1 MAFKTTPPEDSVPDT
16 PDKLFRDL
24 TRRKFPDVLPHQ
36 AETMQAYA
44 AVGVTP
50 PDVALQL
57 PTGSGKTLV
66 GLLIA
71 EWRRRK
77 FNERVVYLCPT
88 IQLVHQVVHQAEE
101 KYGLSV
107 STFVGKQREY
117 LPGSKADFQQAEK
130 IAVTTYSGLFNT
142 NSYFS
147 NADVI
152 VLDDA
157 HAAENYIASCW
168 SLLISRDP
176 EEGHPALHQALCN
189 LLARHLTPTNLTR
202 LRGTWEDVVDRTWVD
217 MLPMPVLVQIKEE
230 LTEILDTHTPN
241 TKLRYPWSRLR
252 GHLDSC
258 HVYLS
263 PHDIMIRPLLPPTFS
278 HAPFSAA
285 KQRIYMSATLGA
297 GGDLER
303 LTGRKVIHRI
313 AAPKGWDTQGVGR
326 RFFIFPE
333 MSLSA
338 SEATDLRMQLMK
350 RAGRSVVLVPSTTM
364 ANAASK
370 QVTDRIAYP
379 IYRVDD
385 IEKSKEDFVAAPKAV
400 AVIAN
405 RYDGVDFS
413 GNECRLLFI
422 EGLPKAMNSQER
434 FLMSRMSANTLFN
447 ERVQTRV
454 VQAIGR
460 CTRSLEDYSAV
471 VVTGDDLPDYLSDI
485 RRRKFFHP
493 ELQAEIEFG
502 VRQSKDT
509 DAANI
514 LENFDIF
521 LDNKKAWENVNRT
534 IVETRRRLHQESLPA
549 IASLAAAV
557 QYEIEYQTALWRADY
572 ARAVGFAEQ
581 TLAELTVPD
590 VRGYRALWHYLA
602 GSAAY
607 LGAKTGVAALQSK
620 ARAHFGEAYKCAPD
634 IPWLTEFA
642 RHEAPEAI
650 GATAA
655 ADSALQQ
662 QAERLA
668 AELSRLG
675 SIHERK
681 FARLEKEI
689 LEGLGNP
696 NTFEHAQVQ
705 LGNLLGFI
713 AGKQES
719 EGAPD
724 PWWISGSTCV
734 VFEDYV
740 NTTSDGTLDVTK
752 ARQAASH
759 PNWMTTHVEQAAG
772 CTFFPTLVSPATCI
786 RAAAVPHAKSLHYWA
801 FDAFRAWATMAVA
814 AVRELRATFFEQ
826 GDLVWQANAANA
838 LKDKGLDLAS
848 VVQQLSGHMVVDC
861 LRHV

>member
-1 MAFKTTPPEDSVPDT
+1 MAFKTATSEDSVPDT

-44 AVGVTP
+44 AEGVTP

-88 IQLVHQVVHQAEE
+88 IQLVHQVVNQAEE

-107 STFVGKQREY
+107 GTFVGQQREY
-117 LPGSKADFQQAEK
+117 SPASKADFQQAEK
-130 IAVTTYSGLFNT
+130 IAITTYSGLFNT
-142 NSYFS
+142 NSYFD

-157 HAAENYIASCW
+157 HATENYVASFW
-168 SLLISRDP
+168 TLLISRDT
-176 EEGHPALHQALCN
+176 EEGHPVLHQALCN
-189 LLARHLTPTNLTR
+189 LLGRYLTPTNLTR
-202 LRGTWEDVVDRTWVD
+202 LLGTWEDVVDRTWVD
-217 MLPMPVLVQIKEE
+217 MLPTPVLAQIKDE
-230 LTEILDTHTPN
+230 LTEILDAHTSD
-241 TKLRYPWSRLR
+241 TKLRYPWSLLR
-252 GHLDSC
+252 GHLDAC

-263 PHDIMIRPLLPPTFS
+263 PRDIMIRPLLPPTFS
-278 HAPFSAA
+278 HAPFNAA

-303 LTGRKVIHRI
+303 LTGRKTIHRI

-338 SEATDLRMQLMK
+338 NEATDLRMQLMK
-350 RAGRSVVLVPSTTM
+350 RAGRSVVLVPSTPM

-370 QVTDRIAYP
+370 QVTDKIGYP
-379 IYRVDD
+379 IYRVED
-385 IEKSKEDFVAAPKAV
+385 IENSKEAFVTAPEAV
-400 AVIAN
+400 AVVAN

-434 FLMSRMSANTLFN
+434 FLMSRMAANTLFN
-447 ERVQTRV
+447 ERIQTRV

-460 CTRSLEDYSAV
+460 CTRSLEDFSAV
-471 VVTGDDLPDYLSDI
+471 VVTGDDLPDYLADI

-514 LENFDIF
+514 FENVDIF
-521 LDNKKAWENVNRT
+521 LDNKKAWESVNRT
-534 IVETRRRLHQESLPA
+534 IVDARRRLHQESLPE

-557 QYEIEYQTALWRADY
+557 QYEIDYQTALWRSDY
-572 ARAVGFAEQ
+572 ARAVAFAEQ
-581 TLAELTVPD
+581 TLAELTAPD

-607 LGAKTGVAALQSK
+607 LGAKSGVAALQSK
-620 ARAHFGEAYKCAPD
+620 ARRHFEEAYRCAPD
-634 IPWLTEFA
+634 IPWLAEFTRQA
-642 RHEAPEAI
+642 APEVL
-650 GATAA
+650 GAEA

-675 SIHERK
+675 AIHERK
-681 FARLEKEI
+681 FASLEKEI
-689 LEGLGNP
+689 LQGLGHSD
-696 NTFEHAQVQ
+696 TFERAQVQ

-713 AGKQES
+713 SGKQES
-719 EGAPD
+719 EGSPD

-740 NTTSDGTLDVTK
+740 NTTSGGALDVTK

-759 PNWMTTHVEQAAG
+759 PNWMKTHVEQAAG
-772 CTFFPTLVSPATCI
+772 CTFFPTLVSPAAGI
-786 RAAAVPHAKSLHYWA
+786 RVAAIPHAKTLHYWA
-801 FDAFRAWATMAVA
+801 LDDFVAWATMAVA
-814 AVRELRATFFEQ
+814 TVRELRATFFEE
-826 GDLVWQANAANA
+826 GDLVWQASAATT

-848 VVQQLSGHMVVDC
+848 VVQRLSDNMVVDC
-861 LRHV
+861 LRQV

>member
-1 MAFKTTPPEDSVPDT
+1 MAFKTATSDDSVPDS

-44 AVGVTP
+44 DQGVTP

-88 IQLVHQVVHQAEE
+88 KQLVHQVVNQAEE

-107 STFVGKQREY
+107 GTFVGRQRDY
-117 LPGSKADFQQAEK
+117 SPASKADFQQAEK
-130 IAVTTYSGLFNT
+130 IAITTYSGLFNT
-142 NSYFS
+142 NSYFDD
-147 NADVI
+147 ADVI

-157 HAAENYIASCW
+157 HAAENYVASFW
-168 SLLISRDP
+168 SLRILRAP
-176 EEGHPALHQALCN
+176 EEGHPALHQAVCN
-189 LLARHLTPTNLTR
+189 LLSRYLTPTNLTR

-217 MLPMPVLVQIKEE
+217 MLPTPVLVEIRDE
-230 LTEILDTHTPN
+230 LTEILDTHSPN
-241 TKLRYPWSRLR
+241 TDLSYPWSLLR
-252 GHLDSC
+252 GHLDAC

-263 PHDIMIRPLLPPTFS
+263 SQDILIRPLLPPTFS
-278 HAPFSAA
+278 HAPFNAA

-303 LTGRKVIHRI
+303 LTGRKNIHRI
-313 AAPKGWDTQGVGR
+313 TAPKGWDTQGVGR

-333 MSLSA
+333 MSLST
-338 SEATDLRMQLMK
+338 EETIDLRMQLMK
-350 RAGRSVVLVPSTTM
+350 RAGRSVVLVPSTSM
-364 ANAASK
+364 ANIAIK

-379 IYRVDD
+379 IYRVED
-385 IEKSKEDFVAAPKAV
+385 IENSKDAFVAAQQAV
-400 AVIAN
+400 AVVAN

-413 GNECRLLFI
+413 GDDCRLLFI

-434 FLMSRMSANTLFN
+434 FLMSRMAANTLFN
-447 ERVQTRV
+447 ERIQTRV

-471 VVTGDDLPDYLSDI
+471 VVTGEDLPDYLSDI

-493 ELQAEIEFG
+493 ELQAEIDFG

-521 LDNKKAWENVNRT
+521 LANGKDWESANRT
-534 IVETRRRLHQESLPA
+534 IVEARRRLHQESLPT
-549 IASLAAAV
+549 IANLEAAV
-557 QYEIEYQTALWRADY
+557 RYEIDYQTALWRADY
-572 ARAVGFAEQ
+572 VGAVGFAEQ
-581 TLAELTVPD
+581 ALGTLTEPD
-590 VRGYRALWHYLA
+590 VRGYRALWHYLV
-602 GSAAY
+602 GSAAF
-607 LGAKTGVAALQSK
+607 LGAKSGVSALDHK
-620 ARAHFGEAYKCAPD
+620 ARKHFAEAYKCAPD
-634 IPWLTEFA
+634 IPWLIEFA
-642 RHEAPEAI
+642 RRESPEALD
-650 GATAA
+650 TDAA
-655 ADSALQQ
+655 GSALRQ

-675 SIHERK
+675 STHERK
-681 FARLEKEI
+681 FASIEKRI
-689 LEGLGNP
+689 LEGLRNP
-696 NTFEHAQVQ
+696 DTFENAQVL

-713 AGKQES
+713 AGKEEA
-719 EGAPD
+719 EGSPD
-724 PWWISGSTCV
+724 PWWISGSTCI
-734 VFEDYV
+734 VFEDFV
-740 NTTSDGTLDVTK
+740 NTTSDGELDVTK

-759 PNWMTTHVEQAAG
+759 PNWMQTHVDQAAG
-772 CTFFPTLVSPATCI
+772 CTYFPTLVSPATSI
-786 RAAAVPHAKSLHYWA
+786 RKAAIPHAQSLHYWA
-801 FDAFRAWATMAVA
+801 LDDFVKWTTMAVA
-814 AVRELRATFFEQ
+814 TVRELRATFYEQ
-826 GDLVWQANAANA
+826 GDLVWQANAANT
-838 LKDKGLDLAS
+838 LKEKRLDMAS
-848 VVQQLSGHMVVDC
+848 VIQYLSGNMVVDA
-861 LRHV
+861 LKMKS

>member
-1 MAFKTTPPEDSVPDT
+1 MAFKTATSEDSVPDS
-16 PDKLFRDL
+16 PDRLFRDL

-44 AVGVTP
+44 TQGVTSS
-50 PDVALQL
+50 DVALQL

-88 IQLVHQVVHQAEE
+88 KQLVHQVVNQAEE

-107 STFVGKQREY
+107 GTFVGRQRDY
-117 LPGSKADFQQAEK
+117 SPASKADFQQAEK

-147 NADVI
+147 SADVI

-157 HAAENYIASCW
+157 HAAENYVASFW
-168 SLLISRDP
+168 SLRIAREP
-176 EEGHPALHQALCN
+176 GEGHAALHLAICN
-189 LLARHLTPTNLTR
+189 LLSRHLTPTNLTR

-217 MLPMPVLVQIKEE
+217 MVPTPVLAEIKDE
-230 LTEILDTHTPN
+230 LVEILDAHTSD
-241 TKLRYPWSRLR
+241 TELRYPWSLLR
-252 GHLDSC
+252 GHLDAC

-263 PHDIMIRPLLPPTFS
+263 TQDILIRPLLPPTFA
-278 HAPFSAA
+278 HAPFNAA

-303 LTGRKVIHRI
+303 LTGRKNIHRI

-338 SEATDLRMQLMK
+338 DETKSLRMQLMK
-350 RAGRSVVLVPSTTM
+350 RAGRSVVLVPSTPM

-370 QVTDRIAYP
+370 QVTDEIAYP
-379 IYRVDD
+379 IYRVED
-385 IEKSKEDFVAAPKAV
+385 IESSKDGFVAAPEAV
-400 AVIAN
+400 AIVAN

-413 GNECRLLFI
+413 GDECRLLFI

-434 FLMSRMSANTLFN
+434 FLMSRMAANTLYN
-447 ERVQTRV
+447 ERIQTRV

-493 ELQAEIEFG
+493 ELQAEIDFG

-521 LDNKKAWENVNRT
+521 LKNGKAWESVNRT
-534 IVETRRRLHQESLPA
+534 IVEARRRLHQESLPA
-549 IASLAAAV
+549 IANLAAAV
-557 QYEIEYQTALWRADY
+557 NFEIDYQAALWRADY
-572 ARAVGFAEQ
+572 PRAVGFAEQ
-581 TLAELTVPD
+581 VLGTLTVPD

-602 GSAAY
+602 GSAAS
-607 LGAKTGVAALQSK
+607 LGARAGTSALESK
-620 ARAHFGEAYKCAPD
+620 ARRHFAEAYKCAPD

-642 RHEAPEAI
+642 RRESPDVLSADA
-650 GATAA
+650 G
-655 ADSALQQ
+655 DSALQQ
-662 QAERLA
+662 QAERMA

-681 FARLEKEI
+681 FASIEKEI
-689 LEGLGNP
+689 LEGLQDP
-696 NTFEHAQVQ
+696 DTFENAQVL

-713 AGKQES
+713 SGKEES
-719 EGAPD
+719 EGSPD
-724 PWWISGSTCV
+724 PWWISGDRCI

-740 NTTSDGTLDVTK
+740 NTTSIGALDVTK

-759 PNWMTTHVEQAAG
+759 PNWMRTHVAQATG
-772 CTFFPTLVSPATCI
+772 CTLFPTLVSPATGI
-786 RAAAVPHAKSLHYWA
+786 REAAVPHAKSLHYWA
-801 FDAFRAWATMAVA
+801 LDDFLKWANVAVA
-814 AVRELRATFFEQ
+814 TVRELRATFFEQ
-826 GDLVWQANAANA
+826 GDLVWQANAATM
-838 LKDKGLDLAS
+838 LKDRGLDIAS
-848 VVQQLSGHMVVDC
+848 VTKFLGDNMAVDC

>member
-1 MAFKTTPPEDSVPDT
+1 MAFKSATSEDSVPDT

-44 AVGVTP
+44 AEGVTP
-50 PDVALQL
+50 TDVALQL

-88 IQLVHQVVHQAEE
+88 IQLVHQVVNQAEE

-107 STFVGKQREY
+107 GTFVGAQSLY
-117 LPGSKADFQQAEK
+117 SPASKADFQQAEK
-130 IAVTTYSGLFNT
+130 IAITTYSGLFNT
-142 NSYFS
+142 NSYFD

-157 HAAENYIASCW
+157 HAAENYVASFW
-168 SLLISRDP
+168 SLLISRDAD
-176 EEGHPALHQALCN
+176 EGQPALHQALCN
-189 LLARHLTPTNLTR
+189 LLGRYLTPTNLTR

-217 MLPMPVLVQIKEE
+217 MLPLPVLAQIKGE
-230 LTEILDTHTPN
+230 LTEILDAHTPD
-241 TKLRYPWSRLR
+241 TKLRYPWSLLR
-252 GHLDSC
+252 GHLDAC

-263 PHDIMIRPLLPPTFS
+263 PRDIMIRPLLPPTFS
-278 HAPFSAA
+278 HAPFNSAR
-285 KQRIYMSATLGA
+285 QRIYMSATLGA

-338 SEATDLRMQLMK
+338 DEAADLRMQLMK
-350 RAGRSVVLVPSTTM
+350 RAGRSVVLVPSTPM
-364 ANAASK
+364 ANAASA
-370 QVTDRIAYP
+370 QVTDQIEYP
-379 IYRVDD
+379 IYRVED
-385 IEKSKEDFVAAPKAV
+385 IENSKDGFVIAPKAV
-400 AVIAN
+400 AVVAN

-413 GNECRLLFI
+413 GDECRLLFI

-434 FLMSRMSANTLFN
+434 FLMSRMAANTLFN
-447 ERVQTRV
+447 ERIQTRV

-471 VVTGDDLPDYLSDI
+471 VVTGDDLPDYLADI

-493 ELQAEIEFG
+493 ELQAEIDFG

-521 LDNKKAWENVNRT
+521 LANGKAWESANRT
-534 IVETRRRLHQESLPA
+534 IVEARRRLQQESLPA
-549 IASLAAAV
+549 IANLAAAV
-557 QYEIEYQTALWRADY
+557 KYEIEYQTALWRCDY
-572 ARAVGFAEQ
+572 PSAVGFAEQ
-581 TLAELTVPD
+581 ALGELTSPD
-590 VRGYRALWHYLA
+590 VRGYRALWHYIA

-607 LGAKTGVAALQSK
+607 LGAKSGVAILESK
-620 ARAHFGEAYKCAPD
+620 ARRHFAEAYKCAPD
-634 IPWLTEFA
+634 IPWLAEFA
-642 RHEAPEAI
+642 RHEAPEAL
-650 GATAA
+650 GAEA

-675 SIHERK
+675 SIHERR
-681 FARLEKEI
+681 FASLEKEI
-689 LEGLGNP
+689 LQGLSHP
-696 NTFEHAQVQ
+696 DTFERAQVQ

-719 EGAPD
+719 EGSPD
-724 PWWISGSTCV
+724 PWWISGSLCI

-740 NTTSDGTLDVTK
+740 NTKSDGALDVTK

-759 PNWMTTHVEQAAG
+759 PNWMTTHVEQSAG
-772 CTFFPTLVSPATCI
+772 CAFIPTLVSAATAI
-786 RAAAVPHAKSLHYWA
+786 RIAAVPHAKTLHYWA
-801 FDAFRAWATMAVA
+801 LDDFLAWATIAVGT
-814 AVRELRATFFEQ
+814 VRDLRATFFEQ
-826 GDLVWQANAANA
+826 GDLVWQAHAATT
-838 LKDKGLDLAS
+838 LKDKGLDIAS
-848 VVQQLSGHMVVDC
+848 VVRRLRGNMVVDC
-861 LRHV
+861 MRHV

>member
-1 MAFKTTPPEDSVPDT
+1 MAFKIATSEDSVPDT

-24 TRRKFPDVLPHQ
+24 TRRRFPDVLPHQ

-44 AVGVTP
+44 AEGVTP

-77 FNERVVYLCPT
+77 FNERIVYLCPT
-88 IQLVHQVVHQAEE
+88 IQLVHQVVNQAEE

-107 STFVGKQREY
+107 GTFVGQQRGY
-117 LPGSKADFQQAEK
+117 SPASKADFQQATK
-130 IAVTTYSGLFNT
+130 IAITTYSGLFNT
-142 NSYFS
+142 NSYFE

-157 HAAENYIASCW
+157 HAAENYIASFW

-176 EEGHPALHQALCN
+176 EEGNPALHQALCN
-189 LLARHLTPTNLTR
+189 LFGRYLTPTNLTR

-217 MLPMPVLVQIKEE
+217 MLPTPVLAEIRDE
-230 LTEILDTHTPN
+230 LTEILDAHTAG
-241 TKLRYPWSRLR
+241 TKLSYPWSLLR
-252 GHLDSC
+252 GHLDAC
-258 HVYLS
+258 HVYLT
-263 PHDIMIRPLLPPTFS
+263 PHNIMIRPLLPPTFS
-278 HAPFSAA
+278 HAPFNAA

-303 LTGRKVIHRI
+303 LTGRKAIHRI

-338 SEATDLRMQLMK
+338 DEAAGLRMQLMR
-350 RAGRSVVLVPSTTM
+350 RAGRSVVLVPSTPM

-370 QVTDRIAYP
+370 QVTDQIEYP
-379 IYRVDD
+379 IYRAED
-385 IEKSKEDFVAAPKAV
+385 IEDSKDGFVAAPRAV
-400 AVIAN
+400 AVVAN

-413 GNECRLLFI
+413 GDECRLLFI

-434 FLMSRMSANTLFN
+434 FLMSRMAANTLFN
-447 ERVQTRV
+447 ERIQTRV

-471 VVTGDDLPDYLSDI
+471 VVTGDNLPDYLADI

-493 ELQAEIEFG
+493 ELQAEIDFG
-502 VRQSKDT
+502 VKQSRDT
-509 DAANI
+509 DAQNI

-521 LDNKKAWENVNRT
+521 LANGKAWESVNRT
-534 IVETRRRLHQESLPA
+534 IVEARRRLQQETLPA
-549 IASLAAAV
+549 IANLTAAV
-557 QYEIEYQTALWRADY
+557 KYEIEYQTALWRSDY
-572 ARAVGFAEQ
+572 LRAVGSAEQ
-581 TLAELTVPD
+581 ALGELTSPD

-607 LGAKTGVAALQSK
+607 LGAKAGMAASETR
-620 ARAHFGEAYKCAPD
+620 ARSHFAEAYKCAPD
-634 IPWLTEFA
+634 IPWLAEFA
-642 RHEAPEAI
+642 RQAAPEAL
-650 GATAA
+650 GAEA
-655 ADSALQQ
+655 ADLALQR

-675 SIHERK
+675 STHERK
-681 FARLEKEI
+681 FASLEKEI
-689 LEGLGNP
+689 LEGLGHP
-696 NTFEHAQVQ
+696 TTFEHAQVQ

-719 EGAPD
+719 EGSPD
-724 PWWISGSTCV
+724 PWWISGSNCV

-740 NTTSDGTLDVTK
+740 NTTSEGSLDVTK

-759 PNWMTTHVEQAAG
+759 PNWMTMHIEQAAG
-772 CTFFPTLVSPATCI
+772 CTFFPTLVSPATSI
-786 RAAAVPHAKSLHYWA
+786 RVAAVPHAKTLHYWA
-801 FDAFRAWATMAVA
+801 LDDFRAWAMTAVA
-814 AVRELRATFFEQ
+814 TVRELRATFFEE
-826 GDLVWQANAANA
+826 GDLVWQANAATT
-838 LKDKGLDLAS
+838 LKDKEMDLAS
-848 VVQQLSGHMVVDC
+848 VAQRLRGNMVVDC

>member
-1 MAFKTTPPEDSVPDT
+1 MAFKTATSEDSVPDT

-24 TRRKFPDVLPHQ
+24 TRRRFPDVLPHQ

-44 AVGVTP
+44 AEGVTP

-88 IQLVHQVVHQAEE
+88 IQLVHQVVNQAEE

-107 STFVGKQREY
+107 GTFVGQQREY
-117 LPGSKADFQQAEK
+117 SPASKADFQQAEK
-130 IAVTTYSGLFNT
+130 IAITTYSGLFNT
-142 NSYFS
+142 NSYFD

-157 HAAENYIASCW
+157 HAAENYVASFW
-168 SLLISRDP
+168 SLLISRDAV
-176 EEGHPALHQALCN
+176 EGHPALHQALCN
-189 LLARHLTPTNLTR
+189 LLGRHLTPTNLTR

-217 MLPMPVLVQIKEE
+217 MLPMPVLAQIKDE
-230 LTEILDTHTPN
+230 LTEILDAHTQD
-241 TKLRYPWSRLR
+241 TKLRYPWSLLR
-252 GHLDSC
+252 GHLDAC

-263 PHDIMIRPLLPPTFS
+263 PRDIMIRPLLPPTFS

-303 LTGRKVIHRI
+303 LTGRKAIHRI

-338 SEATDLRMQLMK
+338 DEATGLRMQLMK
-350 RAGRSVVLVPSTTM
+350 RAGRSVVLVPSTPM

-370 QVTDRIAYP
+370 QVTDQIAYP
-379 IYRVDD
+379 IYRVED
-385 IEKSKEDFVAAPKAV
+385 IENSKDNFVAAPKAV
-400 AVIAN
+400 AVVAN

-413 GNECRLLFI
+413 GDECRLLFI

-434 FLMSRMSANTLFN
+434 FLMSRMAANTLFN
-447 ERVQTRV
+447 ERIQTRV

-471 VVTGDDLPDYLSDI
+471 VVTGDNLPDYLSDI
-485 RRRKFFHP
+485 RRRSFFHP
-493 ELQAEIEFG
+493 ELQAEIDFG

-521 LDNKKAWENVNRT
+521 LANGKAWESANRT
-534 IVETRRRLHQESLPA
+534 IVEARRRLHQESLPA
-549 IASLAAAV
+549 IANLAAAV
-557 QYEIEYQTALWRADY
+557 QFEIEYQTALWRADY

-581 TLAELTVPD
+581 TLGELTAPD

-607 LGAKTGVAALQSK
+607 LGAKSGAAALESK
-620 ARAHFGEAYKCAPD
+620 ARRHFAEAYKCAPD
-634 IPWLTEFA
+634 IPWLAEFA
-642 RHEAPEAI
+642 RQEAPEAL
-650 GATAA
+650 GAEA

-681 FARLEKEI
+681 FASLEKEI
-689 LEGLGNP
+689 LQGLGHP
-696 NTFEHAQVQ
+696 DTFEYAQVQ

-719 EGAPD
+719 EGSPD

-740 NTTSDGTLDVTK
+740 NTTSDGALDVTK

-772 CTFFPTLVSPATCI
+772 CTFFPTLVSPATGI
-786 RAAAVPHAKSLHYWA
+786 RVAAVPHAKTLHYWA
-801 FDAFRAWATMAVA
+801 LNDFLAWATMAVA
-814 AVRELRATFFEQ
+814 TVRALRATFFEQ
-826 GDLVWQANAANA
+826 GDLVWQANAATT

-848 VVQQLSGHMVVDC
+848 VVHRLRGNMLVDC

>member
-1 MAFKTTPPEDSVPDT
+1 MAFKTATSDDSVPET

-36 AETMQAYA
+36 AEIMQAYA
-44 AVGVTP
+44 AEGVTP

-88 IQLVHQVVHQAEE
+88 IQLVHQVAQQAEE

-107 STFVGKQREY
+107 GTFVGPQRDY
-117 LPGSKADFQQAEK
+117 SPASKTDFRQAEK
-130 IAVTTYSGLFNT
+130 IAITTYSGLFNT
-142 NSYFS
+142 NSYFD

-157 HAAENYIASCW
+157 HAAENYVASFW
-168 SLLISRDP
+168 SLLISRDV
-176 EEGHPALHQALCN
+176 EEGHSALHQALCN
-189 LLARHLTPTNLTR
+189 LLERHITPTNLTR

-217 MLPMPVLVQIKEE
+217 MLPSPVLAQIEDE
-230 LTEILDTHTPN
+230 LTEILDAHTTDN
-241 TKLRYPWSRLR
+241 KLRYPWSLLR
-252 GHLDSC
+252 GHLDAC
-258 HVYLS
+258 HMYLS
-263 PHDIMIRPLLPPTFS
+263 PRDIMIRPLLPPTFS
-278 HAPFSAA
+278 HAPFNSA

-303 LTGRKVIHRI
+303 LTGRKSIHRI
-313 AAPKGWDTQGVGR
+313 SAPKGWDTQGVGR

-333 MSLSA
+333 MSLS
-338 SEATDLRMQLMK
+338 TDETAELRMQLMK
-350 RAGRSVVLVPSTTM
+350 RAGRSVVLVPSTPM

-370 QVTDRIAYP
+370 QVTDEIAYP
-379 IYRVDD
+379 IYRVED
-385 IEKSKEDFVAAPKAV
+385 IENSKDGFVAAPKAV
-400 AVIAN
+400 AVVAN
-405 RYDGVDFS
+405 RYDGVDFA
-413 GNECRLLFI
+413 GDECRLLFI

-434 FLMSRMSANTLFN
+434 FLMSRMGANTLFN
-447 ERVQTRV
+447 ERIQTRV

-471 VVTGDDLPDYLSDI
+471 VVTGDDLPDYLADI

-493 ELQAEIEFG
+493 ELQAEIDFG

-514 LENFDIF
+514 LENFNIF
-521 LDNKKAWENVNRT
+521 LENGKAWESANRT
-534 IVETRRRLHQESLPA
+534 IVEARRRLHQESLPA
-549 IASLAAAV
+549 IANLADAV
-557 QYEIEYQTALWRADY
+557 KYEIEYQTSLWRGDY
-572 ARAVGFAEQ
+572 PRALGFAEQ
-581 TLAELTVPD
+581 ALSKLTSSD

-607 LGAKTGVAALQSK
+607 LGAKSVGGLKTKGRS
-620 ARAHFGEAYKCAPD
+620 HFAEAYKCAPD
-634 IPWLTEFA
+634 IPWLSEFA
-642 RHEAPEAI
+642 RKEAPEALN
-650 GATAA
+650 AEA
-655 ADSALQQ
+655 ADPALQQ
-662 QAERLA
+662 QVERLA

-675 SIHERK
+675 STHERK
-681 FARLEKEI
+681 FASLEREI
-689 LEGLGNP
+689 LQGLSHP
-696 NTFEHAQVQ
+696 DTFEQAQVH

-719 EGAPD
+719 EGSPD
-724 PWWISGSTCV
+724 PWWISGSACI

-740 NTTSDGTLDVTK
+740 NTTSEGALDVTK

-759 PNWMTTHVEQAAG
+759 PNWMKVHVEQSAG
-772 CTFFPTLVSPATCI
+772 CTFFPTLVSPATGI
-786 RAAAVPHAKSLHYWA
+786 RIAAVSHAKALHYWA
-801 FDAFRAWATMAVA
+801 LDDFLVWATMAVA
-814 AVRELRATFFEQ
+814 TVRELRATFFEQ
-826 GDLVWQANAANA
+826 GDLVWQADAANT

-848 VVQQLSGHMVVDC
+848 VVQRLRDNMAVDRM
-861 LRHV
+861 RHV

>member
-1 MAFKTTPPEDSVPDT
+1 MAFKTATSDDSVPET

-44 AVGVTP
+44 AEGVTP
-50 PDVALQL
+50 SDVALQL

-88 IQLVHQVVHQAEE
+88 IQLVHQVVHQAQE

-107 STFVGKQREY
+107 GTFVGQQREY
-117 LPGSKADFQQAEK
+117 SPASKADFQQAEK
-130 IAVTTYSGLFNT
+130 VAITTYSGLFNT
-142 NSYFS
+142 NSYFDS
-147 NADVI
+147 ADVI

-157 HAAENYIASCW
+157 HAAENYVATFW
-168 SLLISRDP
+168 SLLISRDA
-176 EEGHPALHQALCN
+176 EEGHPALHQAICN
-189 LLARHLTPTNLTR
+189 LLGRYLTPTNLTR

-217 MLPMPVLVQIKEE
+217 MVPTPVMAQIKDE
-230 LTEILDTHTPN
+230 LTEILDAHTPD
-241 TKLRYPWSRLR
+241 TKLRYPWSLLR
-252 GHLDSC
+252 GHLDAC

-263 PHDIMIRPLLPPTFS
+263 PRDIMIRPLLPPTFS
-278 HAPFSAA
+278 HLPFHCA

-303 LTGRKVIHRI
+303 LTGRKTIHRI

-333 MSLSA
+333 MSLS
-338 SEATDLRMQLMK
+338 TDETANLRMELMK
-350 RAGRSVVLVPSTTM
+350 RAGRSVVLVPSTPM
-364 ANAASK
+364 ANAASE
-370 QVTDRIAYP
+370 QVADEIAYP
-379 IYRVDD
+379 IYRVEH
-385 IEKSKEDFVAAPKAV
+385 IESSKDSFVAEPRAV
-400 AVIAN
+400 AVVAN

-413 GNECRLLFI
+413 GDECRLLFI

-434 FLMSRMSANTLFN
+434 FLMSRMAANTLFN
-447 ERVQTRV
+447 ERIQTRV

-471 VVTGDDLPDYLSDI
+471 VVTGDDLPDYLADI

-514 LENFDIF
+514 LENFEIF
-521 LDNKKAWENVNRT
+521 LANGKTWESANRT
-534 IVETRRRLHQESLPA
+534 IVEARRRLHQESLPA
-549 IASLAAAV
+549 IANLASAV
-557 QYEIEYQTALWRADY
+557 KYEIDYQTSLWRGDY
-572 ARAVGFAEQ
+572 TSAVGFAEQ
-581 TLAELTVPD
+581 ALGELTSPD

-602 GSAAY
+602 GSAAH
-607 LGAKTGVAALQSK
+607 LGARSGGAALESK
-620 ARAHFGEAYKCAPD
+620 GRSHFAEAYKCAPD
-634 IPWLTEFA
+634 IPWLAEFA
-642 RHEAPEAI
+642 RREAPE
-650 GATAA
+650 TLD
-655 ADSALQQ
+655 ADVADLALQQ
-662 QAERLA
+662 QVERLA

-675 SIHERK
+675 PTHERK
-681 FARLEKEI
+681 FATLEKEI
-689 LEGLGNP
+689 LQGLEHP
-696 NTFEHAQVQ
+696 DTFERAQVQ

-719 EGAPD
+719 EGSPD
-724 PWWISGSTCV
+724 PWWISGSNCV

-740 NTTSDGTLDVTK
+740 NTTVDEALDVQK
-752 ARQAASH
+752 ARQTASH
-759 PNWMTTHVEQAAG
+759 PNWMTTNVEQAAG
-772 CTFFPTLVSPATCI
+772 CTFFPTLLSPANGI
-786 RAAAVPHAKSLHYWA
+786 RVAAVPHAKSLHFWA
-801 FDAFRAWATMAVA
+801 LDDFLGWAKIAVA
-814 AVRELRATFFEQ
+814 TVRELRATFFEQ
-826 GDLVWQANAANA
+826 GDLVWQANAATT
-838 LKDKGLDLAS
+838 LKDKELDLTS
-848 VVQQLSGHMVVDC
+848 VVQRLRGNMVVDR

>member
-1 MAFKTTPPEDSVPDT
+1 MAFKTATSDDSVPET

-24 TRRKFPDVLPHQ
+24 TRRRFPDVLPHQ

-44 AVGVTP
+44 AEGVTP

-88 IQLVHQVVHQAEE
+88 IQLVHQVAHQAQE

-107 STFVGKQREY
+107 GTFVGQQREY
-117 LPGSKADFQQAEK
+117 SPASKADFQQADK
-130 IAVTTYSGLFNT
+130 IAITTYSGLFNT
-142 NSYFS
+142 NSYFG

-157 HAAENYIASCW
+157 HAAENYVASFW
-168 SLLISRDP
+168 SLIISRDA

-189 LLARHLTPTNLTR
+189 LLSRHLTPTNLTR

-217 MLPMPVLVQIKEE
+217 MLPTPVLAKIKDE
-230 LTEILDTHTPN
+230 LTEILDAHTQDS
-241 TKLRYPWSRLR
+241 KLRYPWSLLR
-252 GHLDSC
+252 GHLDAC
-258 HVYLS
+258 HMYLS
-263 PHDIMIRPLLPPTFS
+263 SRDIMIRPLLPPTFS
-278 HAPFSAA
+278 HAPFNSA

-303 LTGRKVIHRI
+303 LTGRKTIHRI

-333 MSLSA
+333 MSLSPDETA
-338 SEATDLRMQLMK
+338 GLRMQLME
-350 RAGRSVVLVPSTTM
+350 RAGRSVVLVPSTPM
-364 ANAASK
+364 ANAVSQ
-370 QVTDRIAYP
+370 QVTDHIAYP
-379 IYRVDD
+379 IYRAED
-385 IEKSKEDFVAAPKAV
+385 IENSKDGFVTEPKAV
-400 AVIAN
+400 AVVAN
-405 RYDGVDFS
+405 RYDGVDFA
-413 GNECRLLFI
+413 GDECRLLFI

-434 FLMSRMSANTLFN
+434 FLMSRMAANTLFN
-447 ERVQTRV
+447 ERIQTRV

-471 VVTGDDLPDYLSDI
+471 VVTGDDLPDYLADI

-493 ELQAEIEFG
+493 ELQAEIDFG

-521 LDNKKAWENVNRT
+521 LENGMAWESANRT
-534 IVETRRRLHQESLPA
+534 ILEARRRLHQDSLPA
-549 IASLAAAV
+549 IANLADAV
-557 QYEIEYQTALWRADY
+557 KYEIEYQTSLWRGDY
-572 ARAVGFAEQ
+572 PRAVGFAEQ
-581 TLAELTVPD
+581 TLGELISPD

-602 GSAAY
+602 GSAAH
-607 LGAKTGVAALQSK
+607 LGALSGGAPLESK
-620 ARAHFGEAYKCAPD
+620 GRWHFAEAYKCAPD
-634 IPWLTEFA
+634 IPWLAEFA
-642 RHEAPEAI
+642 RQEAPEVF
-650 GATAA
+650 GTESV
-655 ADSALQQ
+655 DSALQQ
-662 QAERLA
+662 QVERLA
-668 AELSRLG
+668 SELSRLG
-675 SIHERK
+675 STHERR
-681 FARLEKEI
+681 FASLERDI
-689 LEGLGNP
+689 LQGLSRP
-696 NTFEHAQVQ
+696 DTFEQAQVQ

-713 AGKQES
+713 SGKQES
-719 EGAPD
+719 EGSPD

-740 NTTSDGTLDVTK
+740 NTTSDGALDVTK
-752 ARQAASH
+752 ARQAVSH
-759 PNWMTTHVEQAAG
+759 PNWMNEHVEQAAG
-772 CTFFPTLVSPATCI
+772 CVFFPTLVSPATGI
-786 RAAAVPHAKSLHYWA
+786 RTAAVIHAKPLHYWA
-801 FDAFRAWATMAVA
+801 FDDFLTWAAMAVA
-814 AVRELRATFFEQ
+814 TVRELRATFFEQ
-826 GDLVWQANAANA
+826 GDLVWQANAATT

-848 VVQQLSGHMVVDC
+848 VVQKLRGNMVVDC